1 VTCPEEYRMNNN
13 ALNTIPATVL
23 ETMAAQVEQAAGVVM
38 IRSNDDRAALAAA
51 ALWQFARQTG
61 LDDDGEPLD
70 TVLTDFMA
78 NLLHLCGH
86 VDPDG
91 NGEARFNAA
100 LAMARM
106 HFEQECQED
115 DGEAW

>member
-1 VTCPEEYRMNNN
+1 MNNSV
-13 ALNTIPATVL
+13 LKPVPATVL
-23 ETMAAQVEQAAGVVM
+23 ETMAEQVEEAAGMVM

-51 ALWQFARQTG
+51 GLWQFARQTG
-61 LDDDGEPLD
+61 LDSDGESLE

-78 NLLHLCGH
+78 NLLHLCEN

-91 NGEARFNAA
+91 KGEARFNAA
-100 LAMARM
+100 LTMARM

>member
-1 VTCPEEYRMNNN
+1 
-13 ALNTIPATVL
+13 
-23 ETMAAQVEQAAGVVM
+23 
-38 IRSNDDRAALAAA
+38 
-51 ALWQFARQTG
+51 
-61 LDDDGEPLD
+61 
-70 TVLTDFMA
+70 MA

-106 HFEQECQED
+106 HFEQERQED
-115 DGEAW
+115 DGGTW

>member
-1 VTCPEEYRMNNN
+1 MSNN

-23 ETMAAQVEQAAGVVM
+23 ETMAGQVEGIAGVVM
-38 IRSNDDRAALAAA
+38 IHSNDDRAALAAA
-51 ALWQFARQTG
+51 GLWQFARQTG
-61 LDDDGEPLD
+61 LDDDGEPLE

-78 NLLHLCGH
+78 NLLHLCEC

-91 NGEARFNAA
+91 KGEERFNAA

-106 HFEQECQED
+106 HFEQERLED
-115 DGEAW
+115 DSGV

>member
-1 VTCPEEYRMNNN
+1 MNNKEIS
-13 ALNTIPATVL
+13 TVPATLL
-23 ETMAAQVEQAAGVVM
+23 ETMAAQVEKATGIVM

-51 ALWQFARQTG
+51 MLWQFARKTG
-61 LDDDGEPLD
+61 LDDDSEPLD

-78 NLLHLCGH
+78 NLLHLCEH
-86 VDPDG
+86 VDPGG

-106 HFEQECQED
+106 HFEQERHED
-115 DGEAW
+115 DGGAW

>member
-1 VTCPEEYRMNNN
+1 MTCPEEYRMNNN
-13 ALNTIPATVL
+13 ALSTVPATVL
-23 ETMAAQVEQAAGVVM
+23 ETMAAQVEKAAGVMM

-51 ALWQFARQTG
+51 GLWQFARQTG
-61 LDDDGEPLD
+61 LDDDGETLE
-70 TVLTDFMA
+70 TVLTDFTA
-78 NLLHLCGH
+78 NLLHLCEH
-86 VDPDG
+86 IDPDG

-106 HFEQECQED
+106 HFEQERQED

>member
-1 VTCPEEYRMNNN
+1 MTCPEENQMNNKDIS
-13 ALNTIPATVL
+13 TVPATLL
-23 ETMAAQVEQAAGVVM
+23 ETMAAQVEKATGIVM

-51 ALWQFARQTG
+51 MLWQFARKTG

-78 NLLHLCGH
+78 NLLHLCEY
-86 VDPDG
+86 VNPDG

-115 DGEAW
+115 DGETG